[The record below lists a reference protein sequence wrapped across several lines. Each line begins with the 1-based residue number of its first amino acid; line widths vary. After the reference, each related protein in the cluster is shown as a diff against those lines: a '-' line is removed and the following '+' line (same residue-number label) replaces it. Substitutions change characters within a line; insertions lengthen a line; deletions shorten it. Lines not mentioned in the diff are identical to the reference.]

1 MIRFFANRT
10 ISAKVLAVPSGL
22 IVLLLALGGYA
33 YALLNGN
40 ETGVRRLNDTVNEP
54 AISILEF
61 SARARDSLSELYRL
75 TSVAA
80 NETDAA
86 KLTKLSK
93 DETARLDAFDTGF
106 GAVKVSLVTASI
118 ASAQVQSLEAA
129 LAAYVKQAKFVAD
142 MAASDA
148 ASALS
153 FMTGAQTKFA
163 AMDKE
168 LGAVIVT
175 LGSARHQGLTRI
187 HDDMSTGR
195 AVFVSVILATVVVG
209 LVVAVLFGRLISR
222 PILAMTRAMRQIVDG
237 DLTTDIPA
245 TDRRDEVGQMAQAL
259 LVFRGNAQETRR
271 LQAAAEQE
279 RALKARR
286 QAAMDRHT
294 QDFGTS
300 AAGVM
305 ASLGRSADAMR
316 KIATDMSEAAKSTRD
331 RAASAADGAVA
342 STANLGAVAS
352 AAEEMSVSINE
363 ISQQVARVSQ
373 AVHEAVDR
381 ASITDAKVGGM
392 ATAADRVGDVVK
404 LIAEIANR
412 TNLLAL
418 NATIE
423 AARAGEAGK
432 GFAVVAGE
440 VKGLATQTAKATEDI
455 ATQIA
460 TIRTSTTEAVSAV
473 RDVSAAIA
481 QVNEVATA
489 IAAAVEEQ
497 AAATRDIAA
506 SVQKVTVATQDATRA
521 MQEVSAISETTDA
534 ASSQVLGG
542 ASEVGRD
549 ADTLRSEVTQFL
561 RAMAGAND
569 EDRRRYERI
578 AGNEAQAVLRAV
590 RQPDRRTA
598 IKDISRGGMAV
609 RSDWQA
615 EAGTEVQV
623 QLPGA
628 DGAVTARVV
637 RWESGLLVFAFR
649 QDEAMLRR
657 IDQTLEHIA
666 AGTAKVAA

>member
-10 ISAKVLAVPSGL
+10 ISAKVLAVPAGL
-22 IVLLLALGGYA
+22 IVLLLALGAYA
-33 YALLNGN
+33 YALLNGT

-54 AISILEF
+54 TIAILEF

-80 NETDAA
+80 NESDEA
-86 KLTKLSK
+86 KLAKLSK
-93 DETARLDAFDTGF
+93 DETASLEAFDSGF
-106 GAVKVSLVTASI
+106 GAVKASLVTASI
-118 ASAQVQSLEAA
+118 ASTQVKSLETA

-142 MAASDA
+142 MAQSDA

-168 LGAVIVT
+168 LGAVIAALSSV
-175 LGSARHQGLTRI
+175 RHQSLTRI
-187 HDDMSTGR
+187 YGDMSTGR

-209 LVVAVLFGRLISR
+209 LMVAVLFGRMISR
-222 PILAMTRAMRQIVDG
+222 PIVAMTGAMRRIVDG

-259 LVFRGNAQETRR
+259 LVFRGNAEETRR

-286 QAAMDRHT
+286 QAAMDRYT
-294 QDFGTS
+294 QDFGAST
-300 AAGVM
+300 AGVM
-305 ASLGRSADAMR
+305 ASLGRSAEAMR
-316 KIATDMSEAAKSTRD
+316 RVAADVSEAAKSTRE

-342 STANLGAVAS
+342 SAANLGAVAA
-352 AAEEMSVSINE
+352 AAEEMSASVDE

-373 AVHEAVDR
+373 AVHETVQR
-381 ASITDAKVGGM
+381 ASVTDAKVGGM
-392 ATAADRVGDVVK
+392 AIAADRVGDVVK
-404 LIAEIANR
+404 LIAEIASR

-440 VKGLATQTAKATEDI
+440 VKGLATQTTKATGDI

-460 TIRTSTTEAVSAV
+460 AIRASTTEAVAAV

-481 QVNEVATA
+481 EVNEVATA

-506 SVQKVTVATQDATRA
+506 SVQKVTSATQIATHA
-521 MQEVSAISETTDA
+521 MQEVSTISETTDA
-534 ASSQVLGG
+534 ASNAVLSG

-549 ADTLRSEVTQFL
+549 ADTLRSEVAQFL
-561 RAMAGAND
+561 KAMASTD
-569 EDRRRYERI
+569 EEDRRRYERI
-578 AGNEAQAVLRAV
+578 AGNNAQVVLRAA
-590 RQPDRRTA
+590 RQPDRRA
-598 IKDISRGGMAV
+598 VINDISRGGMAI
-609 RSDWQA
+609 RSDWEA

-623 QLPGA
+623 DLPGA

-637 RWESGLLVFAFR
+637 RWENGSLALAFR

-666 AGTAKVAA
+666 AGTVKAAA

>member
-10 ISAKVLAVPSGL
+10 ISAKVLAVPTGL

-86 KLTKLSK
+86 KLAKLSK
-93 DETARLDAFDTGF
+93 DETARLEAFDNGF

-118 ASAQVQSLEAA
+118 ASVQVQSLEAA

-168 LGAVIVT
+168 LGAVIVA

-222 PILAMTRAMRQIVDG
+222 PILAMTGAMRRIVDG

-245 TDRRDEVGQMAQAL
+245 TDRMDEVGQMAQAL

-271 LQAAAEQE
+271 LQEAAEQE

-342 STANLGAVAS
+342 STADLGAVAS
-352 AAEEMSVSINE
+352 AAEEMSVSITE

-373 AVHEAVDR
+373 AVHEAVER
-381 ASITDAKVGGM
+381 ANITDAKVGGM

-440 VKGLATQTAKATEDI
+440 VKGLATQTAKATGDI

-460 TIRTSTTEAVSAV
+460 AIRESTTEAVGAV

-521 MQEVSAISETTDA
+521 MQEVSAISETTDR

-542 ASEVGRD
+542 AGEVGRD

-561 RAMAGAND
+561 QAMASTNE
-569 EDRRRYERI
+569 EDRRRYERM
-578 AGNEAQAVLRAV
+578 AGNEVQAVLR
-590 RQPDRRTA
+590 
-598 IKDISRGGMAV
+598 
-609 RSDWQA
+609 
-615 EAGTEVQV
+615 EA
-623 QLPGA
+623 
-628 DGAVTARVV
+628 R
-637 RWESGLLVFAFR
+637 
-649 QDEAMLRR
+649 
-657 IDQTLEHIA
+657 
-666 AGTAKVAA
+666 